1 VKHIALVTAMALGL
15 GALVVAPPVPAR
27 ADAGSGAGA
36 AAAMDPVSADWS
48 ARLAKAHAKLEAAR
62 TQVVSAQA
70 ALDRARNRQYPT
82 GAPLAKLEQD
92 LADAKQTLATREA
105 EWPQLLE
112 EARRAGVL
120 AEVLRPYEN

>member
-1 VKHIALVTAMALGL
+1 MKQIALICALALWL
-15 GALVVAPPVPAR
+15 GALFVAAPVPAR
-27 ADAGSGAGA
+27 ADAGSGSS
-36 AAAMDPVSADWS
+36 AAAMDPVSASWS

-62 TQVVSAQA
+62 AEVVSAQA
-70 ALDRARNRQYPT
+70 ALDRARNRQYPV
-82 GAPLAKLEQD
+82 GAPLAKLEET

-112 EARRAGVL
+112 DARRAGVL